1 MDRTVRRLVHGL
13 CGVLVLALAQG
24 CGDGGGGGGGQDG
37 GGPGTAAKAPP
48 KPAARASAPKPA
60 AGVPAPGAASQR
72 LSADG
77 SPTEEVRAAVR
88 ESLQASNRTL
98 DLEDPRSG
106 EALALLFD
114 FIHARVELTGGG
126 RYLVC
131 TDFHTQGGTPYD
143 VDYYVRG
150 TEGKFVVEDVVLHRA
165 DRTAVLSD
173 EKRAQLDRAS

>member
-1 MDRTVRRLVHGL
+1 MDRTVKRLVQGL

-24 CGDGGGGGGGQDG
+24 CGDGGGQDG
-37 GGPGTAAKAPP
+37 GDPGTAAKAPP
-48 KPAARASAPKPA
+48 KPPAGASATKPAARA
-60 AGVPAPGAASQR
+60 PAPGAASQR
-72 LSADG
+72 LAASG
-77 SPTEEVRAAVR
+77 GPTEEIRAVVRKR
-88 ESLQASNRTL
+88 FLSNRTL
-98 DLEDPRSG
+98 ELEDPRSG
-106 EALALLFD
+106 ETLELLFD
-114 FIHARVELTGGG
+114 FIHARVERTGGG

-150 TEGKFVVEDVVLHRA
+150 TEGKFVVEDVVLHKA